1 MPDESADVTDLDE
14 ADRAAL
20 PRNSKI
26 LVAMWEAEDRGNT
39 EEADRLFS
47 ALEIPAHTLM
57 AIKAV
62 LGADWIRSRN
72 LRTHLADEKYGP
84 GWLDRTEEEEFA
96 RARAAGRR

>member
-1 MPDESADVTDLDE
+1 MALELTTE
-14 ADRAAL
+14 QRAAL

-47 ALEIPAHTLM
+47 ELDIPAHTLM

-72 LRTHLADEKYGP
+72 LRTHLAEEKYGP
-84 GWLDRTEEEEFA
+84 DWLGLPEGASIA
-96 RARAAGRR
+96 RAEAAG

>member
-1 MPDESADVTDLDE
+1 MALELTAE
-14 ADRAAL
+14 QRAAL

-26 LVAMWEAEDRGNT
+26 LVAMWEAEDQGNT

-47 ALEIPAHTLM
+47 ALDIPAHTLM

-72 LRTHLADEKYGP
+72 LRAHLAEEKYGP
-84 GWLDRTEEEEFA
+84 DWLD
-96 RARAAGRR
+96 